1 MNATKWVT
9 LTGFIQYLGK
19 SGKCTVDETESKS
32 FAVSQIKSMKIST
45 FTTIGTLQKGGT

>member
-32 FAVSQIKSMKIST
+32 IAVFQIKSIST

>member
-32 FAVSQIKSMKIST
+32 IAVSQIKSIST
-45 FTTIGTLQKGGT
+45 FITIGTLQKGGT